1 MSSRFFQPFI
11 ASLLAGVLLTQV
23 TFFTLPQTT
32 YANALDT
39 TTGSFVPTSDFI
51 TELKTTITSVATVA
65 TQINSYVL
73 QPLAFV
79 MSVGLIKSLTAGV
92 IAFVIGQSN
101 GTGQPQ
107 FVQNIEGSLQK
118 VGDIK
123 AQAFFLQFGKN
134 SNSPFAAS
142 ITSSLRTTYLQQ
154 TSLAGFWAA
163 NRCTLFAASPNIN
176 SFLAGNWSQGGAKAW
191 FALTTQPQNNPYTL
205 YQTSQNQLASVVASA
220 QETRD
225 KVLSWGQGFMSWCG
239 EADAG
244 VSTGGNNPS
253 AMGVNPGDPCQKA
266 DGTPGVMKTPGA
278 TIKATLD
285 KVTGSV
291 QDKLIQMGSVA
302 KEVNGIMQ
310 NVATI
315 FQTINLAQSLLGGSG
330 GLAGFGATSAG
341 NATSPLSQYDRSAF
355 LGVTTDTVYQ
365 NAATIQATA
374 AEAAAT
380 RVDKFEAAWNTIKG
394 SAQAASA
401 ALTDLAAVC
410 TAEAAQAASAALTDR
425 AAACTKEATDAQK
438 AIVDEINPI
447 LTSASDAA
455 TTVATARTFIA
466 KVISEENLTTDAG
479 KAAYFDDL
487 EKLENLSPT
496 DAEVMAIE
504 SQTVAHGYGVLAVPD
519 GSFAVSGGSLVGQ
532 MNLIIANAATHKLV
546 CTAPASD
553 GGGGGA

>member
-1 MSSRFFQPFI
+1 MQASFF
-11 ASLLAGVLLTQV
+11 A
-23 TFFTLPQTT
+23 LPQIT
-32 YANALDT
+32 YANAQDT
-39 TTGSFVPTSDFI
+39 VTGSFVPTADFL

-79 MSVGLIKSLTAGV
+79 MSVGLVKSLTAGV
-92 IAFVIGQSN
+92 IAFIIGQSN

-176 SFLAGNWSQGGAKAW
+176 AFLAGNWSQGGAKAW
-191 FALTTQPQNNPYTL
+191 FALTTQPQNNPYTF
-205 YQTSQNQLASVVASA
+205 YPVAQSQLASVVASA

-225 KVLSWGQGFMSWCG
+225 KVLSWGQGFMAWCG

-266 DGTPGVMKTPGA
+266 DGTPGIMKTPGA
-278 TIKATLD
+278 TIKSTLD

-315 FQTINLAQSLLGGSG
+315 FQTINLAQSLLGGAGSG

-341 NATSPLSQYDRSAF
+341 NTTSGLSDYNRSDF
-355 LGVTTDTVYQ
+355 LGITTDTVYQ
-365 NAATIQATA
+365 NSATIQV
-374 AEAAAT
+374 EAADAATT

-410 TAEAAQAASAALTDR
+410 TAEAAQAASSGFTDK
-425 AAACTKEATDAQK
+425 ATAYTKEATEAQA
-438 AIVDEINPI
+438 AIVTEINPV
-447 LTSASDAA
+447 LASASAA
-455 TTVATARTFIA
+455 STTIATARTFIA

-496 DAEVMAIE
+496 DTEVMAIE
-504 SQTVAHGYGVLAVPD
+504 SQTVAHGYGVQAVPD

-532 MNLIIANAATHKLV
+532 MNLILANAATHKIV
-546 CTAPASD
+546 CTPPAD
-553 GGGGGA
+553 GGGGS